1 MQRIVSVVDFAKKP
15 RNYVALALSKRG
27 GKGPHSKSTKSKRRL
42 SKVKLKEEDHG
53 NEK

>member
-1 MQRIVSVVDFAKKP
+1 MSKKVVLEDAVKP
-15 RNYVALALSKRG
+15 RNYVALALSTRG

-53 NEK
+53 KE

>member
-1 MQRIVSVVDFAKKP
+1 MNKRVVLEDVAKP

-27 GKGPHSKSTKSKRRL
+27 GKGPHIKSTKSKRRL

-53 NEK
+53 KE